1 MRAMD
6 IQSTKNPLIKR
17 IRAIRDGEEKD
28 LVCIEG
34 VRLVEE
40 AIDAGLDVELALVSP
55 KLTQKERGNQL
66 MHRLSKVGA
75 TIKECN
81 HDVFGQAS
89 GVTTPQG
96 VLVVAAKKRFSFTD
110 LVRSKSTCIAV
121 VVAVRDPGNV
131 GAIVR
136 SAEAAGA
143 SGFVAIE
150 GSADPWKDKALRGS
164 AGSIFRL
171 PSIGDLSQDDFLR
184 LAREHQLRLVA
195 TQMHGGTPLW
205 DADFGTSPIAFLFGA
220 EGPGLPSRLADRC
233 DLRVSIPMVASVES
247 LNVSVAASL
256 VLFEQRRR
264 TVGGGR

>member
-1 MRAMD
+1 MD

-17 IRAIRDGEEKD
+17 IRAIRDGDEKD
-28 LVCIEG
+28 LVAVEG

-55 KLTQKERGNQL
+55 KLTQKERGKEL
-66 MHRLSKVGA
+66 MHRLAKAGA
-75 TIKECN
+75 TIKECD
-81 HDVFGQAS
+81 HDVLARAS

-96 VLVVAAKKRFSFTD
+96 VLIVAAKKRFAFED
-110 LVRSKSTCIAV
+110 LVRGPFPCIAV
-121 VVAVRDPGNV
+121 AVAVRDPGNV

-150 GSADPWKDKALRGS
+150 GSADPWKEKALRGS

-171 PSIGDLSQDDFLR
+171 PSISELSQDEFLR
-184 LAREHQLRLVA
+184 LARKHRLRLVA

-205 DADFGTSPIAFLFGA
+205 EADFGPAPIAFLFGA
-220 EGPGLPSRLADRC
+220 EGPGLPPQLADRC
-233 DLRVSIPMVASVES
+233 DLRVSIPMATSVES

-264 TVGGGR
+264 MAGGGR